1 MKIDQHLTEEL
12 TRVAH
17 LMADAARDVILPYF
31 RSDTLDA
38 DNKLAG
44 GYDPVTVADRE
55 AEAAMRAVLMQHRPD
70 DAILGE
76 EMGTQAGT
84 TDLTWVLD
92 PIDGTAPFIAGVPVF
107 GTLISL
113 AAQGQPLIGVMHLPV
128 TQQRWVGVAGRAA
141 TRGARLVTRSTC
153 RKHAAAAR
161 GGEQTVNHDEGP

>member
-12 TRVAH
+12 TRIAH

-84 TDLTWVLD
+84 TGLTWVLD
-92 PIDGTAPFIAGVPVF
+92 PIDGTRGF
-107 GTLISL
+107 
-113 AAQGQPLIGVMHLPV
+113 
-128 TQQRWVGVAGRAA
+128 VAGTPTWGVLIA
-141 TRGARLVTRSTC
+141 V
-153 RKHAAAAR
+153 
-161 GGEQTVNHDEGP
+161 GGEAGPVIGQAVGISPNKK